1 MTHTSRFVAAGFV
14 LAVIALSLLVPN
26 AARAGGRG
34 KRVIRAVQHR
44 KPAPT
49 VPVADLAEVGGGR
62 TYINSSELI

>member
-1 MTHTSRFVAAGFV
+1 MSYTSRIVAASFV

-34 KRVIRAVQHR
+34 KRVIRAVPTP
-44 KPAPT
+44 KPAPI
-49 VPVADLAEVGGGR
+49 VPVFDLAEVGGGR